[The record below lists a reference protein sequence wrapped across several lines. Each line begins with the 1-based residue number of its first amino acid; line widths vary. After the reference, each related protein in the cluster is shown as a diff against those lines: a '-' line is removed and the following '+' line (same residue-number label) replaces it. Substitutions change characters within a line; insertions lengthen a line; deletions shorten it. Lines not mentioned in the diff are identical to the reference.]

1 MSGKG
6 RSELQE
12 HAGQRKDRAMQPRK
26 PDERVR
32 RTHER
37 LGSALVALIQE
48 KSIDDVTVQ
57 EVLDRAS
64 VGRSTFYL
72 HFRDKND
79 LLLSQLETFLEM
91 MSTALSTRKEKSL
104 RVVPVAEMFEH
115 IGNQKKVYRALA
127 DCGRLNDFF
136 DLAQGYFARGIE
148 RRLVESG
155 RLPKLP
161 QRELAARS
169 SALAGSLLSL
179 LRWWLDRGAKE
190 KPRAMDEMF
199 HKMVWSGLQ

>member
-1 MSGKG
+1 MSRNE
-6 RSELQE
+6 RSKLRE
-12 HAGQRKDRAMQPRK
+12 HAGVRKHGVMQRRK
-26 PDERVR
+26 PDVRVR

-79 LLLSQLETFLEM
+79 LLLSQLEKFLET
-91 MSTALSTRKEKSL
+91 MSTALSVRKEKSH
-104 RVVPVAEMFEH
+104 RVVPVEEMFAH
-115 IGNQKKVYRALA
+115 IGGQNKIYRALA
-127 DCGRLNDFF
+127 DSGRLNDFF

-148 RRLVESG
+148 QRLVESG
-155 RLPKLP
+155 RLAKLP
-161 QRELAARS
+161 QRELGARAY
-169 SALAGSLLSL
+169 ALAGSLLSL
-179 LRWWLDRGAKE
+179 LRWWLDRGGKE
-190 KPRAMDEMF
+190 SPQAMDELF
-199 HKMVWSGLQ
+199 HRMVWSGLQ

>member
-1 MSGKG
+1 
-6 RSELQE
+6 
-12 HAGQRKDRAMQPRK
+12 
-26 PDERVR
+26 
-32 RTHER
+32 
-37 LGSALVALIQE
+37 
-48 KSIDDVTVQ
+48 
-57 EVLDRAS
+57 
-64 VGRSTFYL
+64 
-72 HFRDKND
+72 
-79 LLLSQLETFLEM
+79 M